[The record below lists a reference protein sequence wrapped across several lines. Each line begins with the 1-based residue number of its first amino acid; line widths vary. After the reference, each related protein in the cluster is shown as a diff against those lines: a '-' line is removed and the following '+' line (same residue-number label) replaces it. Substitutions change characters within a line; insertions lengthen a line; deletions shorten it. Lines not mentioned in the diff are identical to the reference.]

1 MIFFYEKPTCSKCTA
16 VRQILTDAGVPFR
29 TVDHFQ
35 ERLSTETI
43 RTLLA
48 KLKCDVRDIVRW
60 DETRAPEQKLAP
72 SSSDERLI
80 AALAEYPELL
90 QRPIVV
96 LGDRAMIAR
105 PPERVKEFLA
115 GR

>member
-1 MIFFYEKPTCSKCTA
+1 MIVIYEKPTCSKCTG
-16 VRQILTDAGVPFR
+16 VRHILTEAGVPFR
-29 TVDHFQ
+29 TVDHFH
-35 ERLSTETI
+35 ERVSTETI
-43 RTLLA
+43 RMLLA
-48 KLKCDVRDIVRW
+48 KLQCDVRDIVRW
-60 DETRAPEQKLAP
+60 DETRAQEQNLAP
-72 SSSDERLI
+72 SSSDEQLI
-80 AALAEYPELL
+80 SALAEYPELL